1 METRKSRS
9 WASFRYALEG
19 LKYTL
24 VTQQN
29 MRIHFLAA
37 LGVLLFSLW
46 LPLTKVEI
54 LILFVCILLVIVA
67 ELINT
72 AVETVIDLVTRDFH
86 PLAKV
91 AKMWRRE
98 QCFCPRGCRWWSGS
112 VSSTPTWISSLSS
125 SRSEQ
130 PTLSTS
136 DWQPLIVFD
145 FFLTLSLKGLF
156 NRIRQAGA
164 EPSITMS
171 LASLIA
177 VSLMMMTA
185 NWLVMI
191 LVLLLYFL
199 LLGTRLRMKT
209 GKPAVLLGVFLGV
222 VVAVAG
228 FFLM

>member
-1 METRKSRS
+1 
-9 WASFRYALEG
+9 
-19 LKYTL
+19 
-24 VTQQN
+24 

-91 AKMWRRE
+91 AKDVAAGAVLLSAGM
-98 QCFCPRGCRWWSGS
+98 S
-112 VSSTPTWISSLSS
+112 VVVGLSIFYPYLDILSLQFPE
-125 SRSEQ
+125 RTAH
-130 PTLSTS
+130 PLNIGLAA
-136 DWQPLIVFD
+136 LIVFD

-156 NRIRQAGA
+156 NRIDRPEW

>member
-1 METRKSRS
+1 MRKSS
-9 WASFRYALEG
+9 LLASFRYALEG

-46 LPLTKVEI
+46 LPLTKVEV

-72 AVETVIDLVTRDFH
+72 AVEAVIDLVTRDFH

-91 AKMWRRE
+91 AKDVAAGAVLLSAGMAVVVGLSI
-98 QCFCPRGCRWWSGS
+98 FYPYLD
-112 VSSTPTWISSLSS
+112 ILSLQSLE
-125 SRSEQ
+125 R
-130 PTLSTS
+130 TS
-136 DWQPLIVFD
+136 HPLNIGLAALIVFD
-145 FFLTLSLKGLF
+145 FFLTLSLKGIF
-156 NRIRQAGA
+156 NRIGRPEW
-164 EPSITMS
+164 EPSMTMS

-177 VSLMMMTA
+177 ASLMMMTA
-185 NWLVMI
+185 NWLVII

-209 GKPAVLLGVFLGV
+209 RKQAVLLGVFLGV
-222 VVAVAG
+222 VIAVAG

>member
-1 METRKSRS
+1 MRKSS
-9 WASFRYALEG
+9 LLASFRYALEG

-46 LPLTKVEI
+46 LPLTKVEV

-72 AVETVIDLVTRDFH
+72 AVEAVIDLVTRDFH

-91 AKMWRRE
+91 AKDVAAGAVLLSAGMAVVVGLSI
-98 QCFCPRGCRWWSGS
+98 FYPYLD
-112 VSSTPTWISSLSS
+112 ILSLQSLE
-125 SRSEQ
+125 R
-130 PTLSTS
+130 TS
-136 DWQPLIVFD
+136 HPLNIGLAALIVFD
-145 FFLTLSLKGLF
+145 FFLTLSLKGIF
-156 NRIRQAGA
+156 NRIGRPEW
-164 EPSITMS
+164 EPSMTMS

-177 VSLMMMTA
+177 ASLMMMTA
-185 NWLVMI
+185 NWLVII

-199 LLGTRLRMKT
+199 LLGTRLQMKT
-209 GKPAVLLGVFLGV
+209 RKQAVLLGVFLGV
-222 VVAVAG
+222 VIAVAG

>member
-1 METRKSRS
+1 MRKSS
-9 WASFRYALEG
+9 LLASFRYALEG

-46 LPLTKVEI
+46 LPLTKVEV

-72 AVETVIDLVTRDFH
+72 AVEAVIDLVTRDFH

-91 AKMWRRE
+91 AKDVAAGAVLLSAGMAVVVGLSI
-98 QCFCPRGCRWWSGS
+98 FYPYLD
-112 VSSTPTWISSLSS
+112 ILSLQSLE
-125 SRSEQ
+125 R
-130 PTLSTS
+130 TS
-136 DWQPLIVFD
+136 HPLNIGLAALIVFD
-145 FFLTLSLKGLF
+145 FFLTLSLKGIF
-156 NRIRQAGA
+156 NRIGRPEW
-164 EPSITMS
+164 EPSMTMS

-177 VSLMMMTA
+177 ASLMMMTA
-185 NWLVMI
+185 NWLVII

-209 GKPAVLLGVFLGV
+209 RKQPVLLGVFLGV
-222 VVAVAG
+222 VIAVAG